1 MVKRILPFLSLL
13 IILLPATGQIP
24 DSLVKDEDSRK
35 AGSFGLF
42 ENEDL
47 LEISLHF
54 DLSTYFRK
62 KPKDE
67 YLKAVLTFNPGR
79 NDSMSRKIRLK
90 TRGEFRNRY
99 CMFAPIELNF
109 KNTDFGYSDLDSIG
123 KLKLV
128 TQCSNGIVNE
138 NYVLKEYLVYKLYQL
153 LTDTSFRVRL
163 LRVTFYDTGRKRK
176 PIVQYGIFIEPLG
189 MLAGRTNTEEVKNPR
204 INQKHIVP
212 FVMDRVAIFN
222 YMIGNFDWSVP
233 GQHNIKVLKLPDEPL
248 GIAIPHDFD
257 WSGVVNASYAIPAEV
272 MGITNV
278 RQRLFQGIC
287 RNREVYDNELDIFL
301 AKKEAFLKIINDFN
315 YLKPVERSDVSN
327 FLNDFLTQ
335 LKGNRDNLLLNFAS
349 KCKHL

>member
-1 MVKRILPFLSLL
+1 MVKRLLPFLSLL

-24 DSLVKDEDSRK
+24 DSLVKDEASPK

-47 LEISLHF
+47 LDVSLHF

-67 YLKAVLTFNPGR
+67 YLKAVLTINPGQ
-79 NDSMSRKIRLK
+79 NDSMSRKVRLK
-90 TRGEFRNRY
+90 TRGEFRNKHCLY
-99 CMFAPIELNF
+99 APIELNF
-109 KNTDFGYSDLDSIG
+109 KGVDFGYSDLDSIG

-128 TQCSNGIVNE
+128 TQCSTGIINE
-138 NYVLKEYLVYKLYQL
+138 NYVLKEYLVYKLYQA

-163 LRVTFYDTGRKRK
+163 LRVTFYDTGKKRK
-176 PIVQYGIFIEPLG
+176 PIVQYGIFLEPLG
-189 MLAGRTNTEEVKNPR
+189 MLARRTNTEEVKNPG
-204 INQKHIVP
+204 INQKHIIP
-212 FVMDRVAIFN
+212 FVMDRVAIFS

-233 GQHNIKVLKLPDEPL
+233 GQHNIKVLKLSDKPL
-248 GIAIPHDFD
+248 GIAVPYDFD

-287 RNREVYDNELDIFL
+287 RSKDVYDNDLDIFL
-301 AKKEAFLKIINDFN
+301 AKKEAFLKIINDFD
-315 YLKPVERSDVSN
+315 YLKPAERADVSS
-327 FLNDFLTQ
+327 FLNEFYSQ
-335 LKGNRDNLLLNFAS
+335 LKGNRDNILLNFIS